1 MATRYEDVVINVI
14 SNTTQSSEK
23 LQALYK
29 KLTDLRNAEHV
40 ANEKGDDKRRQK
52 IEAEIRTTERGIR
65 EINSRT
71 EQVANTLKNLDAA
84 TPKELRRTIKDIQ
97 AALNSGSVERGSEEW
112 QGLVSELAAA
122 KQELKQV
129 QSEWKLVSSTMEESS
144 TLPQRISGAMQGLFN
159 SFSGIGEKLRTAASS
174 LFLVDQVKGVT
185 EQYVQSYA
193 QIEQAY
199 VDVTKYTGLTRE
211 EVLSLNEAF
220 KRMDTATPRQRL
232 NELAADAGR
241 LGLQSKQDVL
251 DFVEAANALNVALG
265 EDLGQDAVKQIG
277 KLADVFGDTQRL
289 GLKQAMLS
297 TGSAINEL
305 AQNSSAAEGYLVDF
319 ASRLGGIASQSGLT
333 QAQVLGLG
341 AAMDSAAIG
350 AEISSTA
357 ISKILQKLY
366 TNTGDFAARAGLNVE
381 EFARLLRT
389 DANEALL
396 QFAEALQ
403 KKGGIADLAP
413 MFADMHISG
422 AGIAQTLQT
431 LAARS
436 ADVRTQQERA
446 TAAFQEGTSVLKE
459 YDAQNNT
466 VAGQLARQRERLEDV
481 RREIGEA
488 LLPAYSSASATGLV
502 FARIIA
508 TLVTTVARFSS
519 VIIPAITAI
528 GAYKAAVATASA
540 LIKAFIVVKGLYT
553 AATRATTAAL
563 QAEAVAQAEA
573 NMLAAANPY
582 TMIAAAVAAV
592 GMAIWGTVEA
602 KNALNETTEE
612 ETKKQNEAAEAAEK
626 ERAAQEELSKIENSL
641 NDAREEGIR
650 KKGEEIVT
658 VNELARAVNDE
669 TLSKEQNATAAE
681 KLRRLAPKLA
691 DSIKL
696 QGDRFRVDKAAV
708 DKYTQSLQRMAIA
721 QAAADKF
728 KEIGATLLTSKME
741 EKALFERAKGF
752 ENALRALRSD
762 PRFELAY
769 KNTNLG
775 IVPDP
780 DQAKDLAA
788 RYGGSADLWRLEN
801 YNAFRARVQELAT
814 SLGSI
819 NKQLSVTRQTIAS
832 IPRVQQQLTEAITD
846 AGYTLA
852 DLIDTGMQ
860 AVGGDA
866 DTGSAGTSGSAGA
879 SPASGGGK
887 TGKTKGKHGGGRPT
901 TANKEEADARRAAAE
916 KLQADLVRIEAD
928 GRKAEQA
935 VIDAYTRGETATYEE
950 MQRALYDAQRRTIEQ
965 RRDLYDEG
973 TKERAAQEAA
983 LTKLAQT
990 EARRRTEV
998 EVKEINEAAQ
1008 LADRAL
1014 QNRAIRE
1021 NWSDDKLL
1029 EQQQEAERAR
1039 LEAVVKAWEKIEHAD
1054 ATAAQKLSEARAALQ
1069 QHNAQTEQET
1079 ETRRLQRFQ
1088 QLRQQ
1093 YTQRSARQ
1101 QFQDEMKILEQM
1113 HGLKLIEEEEYLKLR
1128 AALINRYLGVGGEI
1142 EVEATERVNKLIEK
1156 ARARAAK
1163 GRAGQAGDA
1172 GASPASGN
1180 AVATTATGWGSVV
1193 GQIASPVNS
1202 IVTTADAIRELQR
1215 MREADLEHEAD
1226 YIEAE
1231 KRLRQQQTQ
1240 NIVNAAAAGFSAMQE
1255 FSQSI
1260 SSFYDAQM
1268 QLELAQIEQRF
1279 TREEQAAQGNSTRL
1293 KQIEA
1298 RKQAEQAKIKN
1309 KYNKKRQKMEIAQA
1323 VASTAANVINAF
1335 GSQFLKAQPWT
1346 LALAIAAATL
1356 AAAQG
1361 AVQIATI
1368 KKQHEAEAAG
1378 YMQGGFTAAGPR
1390 RKAVGVVHA
1399 GEFVA
1404 TQEAV
1409 RNPQLLP
1416 ALQLLDRA
1424 QRGGY
1429 VADLSALDLAAAA
1442 YAAAPAAAIRT
1453 AALTGYAGVPP
1464 ATKDTPSAA
1473 APAGNL
1479 AADLRETIT
1488 ALRNRLDEPIRAEVL
1503 IDGQDGLARKW
1514 AQWQRY
1520 QRQ

>member
-1 MATRYEDVVINVI
+1 MARISEEVIINII
-14 SNTTQSSEK
+14 SNTTQSMQAAEK
-23 LQALYK
+23 LRAKIAQLEAEKEKLGDK
-29 KLTDLRNAEHV
+29 DIKKSAQLSAQINKLTKELGKATS
-40 ANEKGDDKRRQK
+40 
-52 IEAEIRTTERGIR
+52 EAESV
-65 EINSRT
+65 SRT
-71 EQVANTLKNLDAA
+71 LSHLSDA
-84 TPKELRRTIKDIQ
+84 KLKDIDR
-97 AALNSGSVERGSEEW
+97 AIKSINRALASGDVERGSDQW
-112 QGLVSELAAA
+112 RALQAKLAAL
-122 KQELKQV
+122 KQEQREARN
-129 QSEWKLVSSTMEESS
+129 EWKLYTDAVEFSEDRIGRFQR
-144 TLPQRISGAMQGLFN
+144 TLHG
-159 SFSGIGEKLRTAASS
+159 LRTGFNEASQGIKAAMGD
-174 LFLVDQVKGVT
+174 LRTKLAGMFVFNEGWQFANRMVD
-185 EQYVQSYA
+185 EYA

-199 VDVTKYTGLTRE
+199 VNVTKYTGLTRE

-459 YDAQNNT
+459 YDAQNNS
-466 VAGQLARQRERLEDV
+466 VSARLQKMQERWADV
-481 RREIGEA
+481 RRELGAA
-488 LLPAYSSASATGLV
+488 LLPVVENVHSKMRASIPVLTTIIGFLGSHITTVMRLTVAITAYRVSMTLLAAAGRVWTAVQAGITAAQAATAASATAAHAAVEGLKAALSGGWSV
-502 FARIIA
+502 VLSLLASLAA
-508 TLVTTVARFSS
+508 TLLLTSDNAD
-519 VIIPAITAI
+519 
-528 GAYKAAVATASA
+528 
-540 LIKAFIVVKGLYT
+540 T
-553 AATRATTAAL
+553 AAESTDEL
-563 QAEAVAQAEA
+563 
-573 NMLAAANPY
+573 L
-582 TMIAAAVAAV
+582 
-592 GMAIWGTVEA
+592 
-602 KNALNETTEE
+602 
-612 ETKKQNEAAEAAEK
+612 KKQNEAAEAAEK

-681 KLRRLAPKLA
+681 KLRKLAPKLA

-728 KEIGATLLTSKME
+728 KEIGSTLLTSKME
-741 EKALFERAKGF
+741 EKALFERGKGF
-752 ENALRALRSD
+752 ENALHALRSD
-762 PRFELAY
+762 PRYTVAVNAAVKGGSRSVYLSGSASAYADQYGGTEEMWSQENFNAFYSRVFELTAQ
-769 KNTNLG
+769 
-775 IVPDP
+775 I
-780 DQAKDLAA
+780 
-788 RYGGSADLWRLEN
+788 
-801 YNAFRARVQELAT
+801 
-814 SLGSI
+814 GSI
-819 NKQLSVTRQTIAS
+819 NKQLSATRQTIAS

-887 TGKTKGKHGGGRPT
+887 TGKTKGKHGGGRST

-1021 NWSDDKLL
+1021 NWSEDKLL

-1069 QHNAQTEQET
+1069 QHLAQTEQET

-1172 GASPASGN
+1172 
-1180 AVATTATGWGSVV
+1180 VATTASGWGSVV

-1202 IVTTADAIRELQR
+1202 IVTTADAMRELQR

-1442 YAAAPAAAIRT
+1442 YAAAPGSAGASP
-1453 AALTGYAGVPP
+1453 ALR
-1464 ATKDTPSAA
+1464 SAA
-1473 APAGNL
+1473 ASGSAAASPASESAL